1 MIKRFCIGKEQDG
14 RKGSEKTR
22 VFLWKGRAE
31 TGAGKSY
38 TGNTAGDE
46 KEKM

>member
-1 MIKRFCIGKEQDG
+1 MIKRFFIGKEQDG

-22 VFLWKGRAE
+22 VFLWEERAE
-31 TGAGKSY
+31 IREGKSY
-38 TGNTAGDE
+38 TGDTSRDA